1 MKSEHRHE
9 LKTNE
14 LAQWI
19 ASFPQWTRQNLKTII
34 YVSVVVVLVAGAYI
48 YKRYQKNV
56 VAVKKEVDFTSLIL
70 QLPQRKLQILQSQ
83 AQGLDTSYNLLQI
96 ADYLQASGQ
105 NTNND
110 AMAALAFIKEGDVLR
125 MELHYRLETVSQQD
139 LQKQIEKAKSCYE
152 QAVEKASES
161 PSLSARAKYGLALC
175 AEELGDFDQ
184 ARQIYSDIAGNP
196 QFEGTVVMAAAGH
209 RLNAMT
215 DYEEKVTFK
224 QSQTP
229 EEQTQILQPEI
240 VVTPDDALPSLWR
253 ESNIETEPSESAPAP
268 NLPGR

>member
-161 PSLSARAKYGLALC
+161 PSLSARAKYGLAPCRRTWRL
-175 AEELGDFDQ
+175 
-184 ARQIYSDIAGNP
+184 RP
-196 QFEGTVVMAAAGH
+196 GT
-209 RLNAMT
+209 
-215 DYEEKVTFK
+215 
-224 QSQTP
+224 
-229 EEQTQILQPEI
+229 
-240 VVTPDDALPSLWR
+240 
-253 ESNIETEPSESAPAP
+253 P
-268 NLPGR
+268 NLQRYCRQSPIRRYCCNGSSRAPSQCNDRLPGKSNLQAVPDT